1 MQKRKTFKKSS
12 QAVEPSVLFIG
23 LCLLLLMAPAETQ
36 AQMSAAEEMAR
47 KLADPLANIHA
58 ILTENDVFFFDSE
71 NGKNR
76 GETYSFKLTP
86 VWAMDFEKKG
96 FSVIPRAVIPLNG
109 RFRSTTDNFGRIW
122 GLGDIALQVFVA
134 PKTES
139 AWKWGIGPQFS
150 IKTRNKPQ
158 LGGIGNGI
166 GVSGVFVGNLSS
178 QISLALLVGNNWSY
192 DGKHSI
198 ASIQPIL
205 VYNFKSVSGLYIKYQ
220 QATTINWK
228 AEGTKVNLPLGM
240 GIGRTWVLSDRGH
253 GFDFNFGI
261 YFFPIRSD
269 GAPLW
274 SLKFSIGFVLP

>member
-158 LGGIGNGI
+158 LGGIGNRI
-166 GVSGVFVGNLSS
+166 GVSGVFVWNLYS
-178 QISLALLVGNNWSY
+178 QISLALLVGNNLSY

-198 ASIQPIL
+198 ASNQPIM
-205 VYNFKSVSGLYIKYQ
+205 V
-220 QATTINWK
+220 
-228 AEGTKVNLPLGM
+228 
-240 GIGRTWVLSDRGH
+240 
-253 GFDFNFGI
+253 
-261 YFFPIRSD
+261 
-269 GAPLW
+269 
-274 SLKFSIGFVLP
+274 